1 MCEGSHYVTIMNPSK
16 STGTYKCYSLPLV
29 QYPNEEVLK
38 VQESLYGGSGQTR
51 GGWRRKGDMKETKGG

>member
-1 MCEGSHYVTIMNPSK
+1 MNPSK
-16 STGTYKCYSLPLV
+16 RTGTYKCYSLPLV

-38 VQESLYGGSGQTR
+38 MEESLYGGSEQNR